1 MRFKNCYHYNNL
13 IMKWRER
20 FKMSY
25 ASFSIFALVC
35 YIYLF
40 LALLASQKNRLIF
53 SFLILLVDMIL
64 WTGGSFA
71 MRMCFGP
78 STSFWFDVSL
88 IGLIFMPYVFYN
100 FISEFIGKKDEKI
113 RRFWLYI
120 SIILNVLNY
129 TTHVFLEAPE
139 MIMLH
144 NDVVF
149 IYHFTWHI
157 YIVIG
162 ICIICALQIVYN
174 VYCCVKNGDRM
185 LYQFTPILAGISI
198 LLLGHGL
205 IMLDIFKGIPLD
217 ILSGIINALLLFYA
231 LYKKH
236 LFNLKLLVSKRNC
249 YAISAIITILLFSNY
264 LVPLRNFIAQH
275 FSYYL
280 DPMILVFIIFMFV
293 FVCIQTLL
301 KRFIDQI
308 FIKEEKQQ
316 ADYLKS
322 FSDHVRNTLSVY
334 EIAQDICEIITETLG
349 VHRVYVC
356 MQEGNHQD
364 YHIIYGNASLERQN
378 FTFQVDNPIVEEL
391 KEKKDCLL
399 YDDFKRSLN
408 YRSMWENEKQLL
420 EHLQIECIVPL
431 IEDELIG
438 MVLLTKK
445 LKNQYTY
452 EDMKF
457 LSSVASI
464 STIALK
470 NSRLYEMVYQEAIS
484 DEMTGLLNRKY
495 FYKQFEELFT
505 QKGKECT
512 LTLILFSLDDVRLY
526 NQLYGTKEG
535 DKAIMK
541 AAQIMQKTMPDTA
554 IISRLS
560 GKEFAILL
568 PECSLQTA
576 RDLAENVRYQL
587 ANANNDQDDF
597 ALRSVTGS
605 FGIASIPLLA
615 SNPKQLEEYAN
626 QALYQAKRRGKNQ
639 VVIYNEETKSSMQTQ
654 KDSKDK
660 ENIYSEYAEMI
671 YALTA
676 TIDTK
681 DHYTFTHSKNVAYY
695 ACELAYAIGLKEDVV
710 EIIREAA
717 LLHDIGKIGIRE
729 DILNKQGKLTSE
741 EYEIMKGHVENSIG
755 IIRYL
760 PSLDYVIPVVISHH
774 ERWDGRGYPRGIS
787 KEDIPI
793 GGRILCV
800 ADSFDAMTSKRSYK
814 ESFTLEYAI
823 KELKN
828 QAGKQFDPQLA
839 EVFVRLL
846 ESGHIKLQVEQREKN
861 HSTD

>member
-1 MRFKNCYHYNNL
+1 
-13 IMKWRER
+13 
-20 FKMSY
+20 MSY

-53 SFLILLVDMIL
+53 SFLMLLVAMIL

-71 MRMCFGP
+71 MRIQLIP
-78 STSFWFDVSL
+78 STSFWFDISL
-88 IGLIFMPYVFYN
+88 IGIIFMPYVFYN
-100 FISEFIGKKDEKI
+100 FISEFIGRKDDHI
-113 RRFWLYI
+113 RRFWLCV
-120 SIILNVLNY
+120 SIILNVVNC
-129 TTHVFLEAPE
+129 TTHVFLAAPE
-139 MIMLH
+139 IIKSG
-144 NDVVF
+144 NDFVF
-149 IYHFTWHI
+149 IYDFTWRT
-157 YIVIG
+157 YIVIV
-162 ICIICALQIVYN
+162 ICVICAIQIVYN
-174 VYCCVKNGDRM
+174 VYHCVRNGDRM

-198 LLLGHGL
+198 LFLGHSL

-249 YAISAIITILLFSNY
+249 YAISALTTILLFSNY
-264 LVPLRNFIAQH
+264 LVPLRNFIAKH
-275 FSYYL
+275 FSYYF
-280 DPMILVFIIFMFV
+280 DPIIIVFIIFMFV
-293 FVCIQTLL
+293 FICIHTLL

-322 FSDHVRNTLSVY
+322 FSDRVRNTLSVY
-334 EIAQDICEIITETLG
+334 EIAQDICDIITETLG

-356 MQEGNHQD
+356 MQEGTAQE
-364 YHIIYGNASLERQN
+364 YRILYGNAPLERQN
-378 FTFQVDNPIVEEL
+378 FSFQMDNPMIEEL
-391 KEKKDCLL
+391 REKKDCLL
-399 YDDFKRSLN
+399 YNDFKRSLN
-408 YRSMWENEKQLL
+408 YRSMWEKEKQLL
-420 EHLQIECIVPL
+420 ERLQIECIVPL

-438 MVLLTKK
+438 MVLLSKK
-445 LKNQYTY
+445 VKNHYTY
-452 EDMKF
+452 EDMRF

-470 NSRLYEMVYQEAIS
+470 NSRLYEIVYQEAIS

-495 FYKQFEELFT
+495 FYKHFETLFA
-505 QKGKECT
+505 KNGKDGT
-512 LTLILFSLDDVRLY
+512 LTLILVSLDDVRLY

-535 DKAIMK
+535 DKAIIK
-541 AAQIMQKTMPDTA
+541 AAEIMKKTMPDTA

-576 RDLAENVRYQL
+576 RDMAENVRYQL
-587 ANANNDQDDF
+587 ANMNTNEDDY
-597 ALRSVTGS
+597 ALRVVTGS

-639 VVIYNEETKSSMQTQ
+639 VVIYNEETKTSSQTHQ
-654 KDSKDK
+654 DSKDK

-729 DILNKQGKLTSE
+729 DILNKQGKLSSE
-741 EYEIMKGHVENSIG
+741 EYEIMKGHVANSIG

-760 PSLDYVIPVVISHH
+760 PSLDYVIPAVISHH

-787 KEDIPI
+787 KEDIPL

-814 ESFTLEYAI
+814 ESFTLQYAI
-823 KELKN
+823 EELQN

-846 ESGHIKLQVEQREKN
+846 KSGQIKLQIEQREKKKKEK
-861 HSTD
+861 